1 MTTSRSALRG
11 LTGVALAA
19 ALTGSAV
26 AAATSPAHAA
36 PRADYE
42 QCPDAYPVSQLEE
55 GQSVEGRTTTR
66 GTSPEA
72 FTGSYVGAIE
82 DGIGRGRDLLV
93 FRLEGSRITQD
104 GNVPGAGIWA
114 GISGSPVYDPTT
126 GDLIGSVSY
135 GFNDGDDTLAGVTP
149 ASYIYGVKDLATPDK
164 VALRSK
170 KAALARQ
177 GVTVPDSA
185 TLRPISQTR
194 SVSGFATKDLGVA
207 ERIGKRAGLEDP
219 RVRAGSAARAS
230 STAYPIVAGGN
241 VASTWSYGDVTTA
254 STGSVT
260 AVCGDDVFAFGHPDA
275 WSGSSNQTLHGASA
289 IGISRGSEAYKLSNT
304 GAPVGTLLQDRL
316 EGIYGKTG
324 PLPITVDLRSTTTF
338 DGRTIPGSTQVSQ
351 KEELPYLTAMQTA
364 SDTLTALNAERAGGE
379 SRIGW
384 KISFTRKDGRADSL
398 TRSQRYSTRSDLVE
412 DLVSDVA
419 GDVATLQ
426 ENRFEDVTITG
437 ISITNDI
444 SSLYRAYR
452 IARVDRKIGSK
463 ITRVREGSTQTI
475 TRGKPITLRFT
486 LESADRFSSTK
497 TTTKWLTFTTS
508 KRAASGGLMT
518 VSGNAY
524 DWDFDIEDFEDLFEI
539 GLDSDYY
546 YDDEDEER
554 SPYLPAPAA
563 PKSLDQVLSILSKQP
578 RQDDLT
584 VFSGWRSRYTGKLG
598 TFTKSLR
605 ADAIVFGDVSFN
617 VRYR

>member
-36 PRADYE
+36 PRADYA
-42 QCPDAYPVSQLEE
+42 QCPDAYPASQLEE
-55 GQSVEGRTTTR
+55 GQAVEGRTTTR
-66 GTSPEA
+66 GTTPEA

-104 GNVPGAGIWA
+104 GSTPGAGIWA

-149 ASYIYGVKDLATPDK
+149 ATYIYGVKNLQTPPK
-164 VALRSK
+164 VALRST

-177 GVTVPDSA
+177 GVSVSA
-185 TLRPISQTR
+185 GASLRPIAQTR
-194 SVSGFATKDLGVA
+194 SVSGFATKDLDVA
-207 ERIGKRAGLEDP
+207 ERIGKRAGLKDP
-219 RVRAGSAARAS
+219 KVRAGNAARPS

-241 VASTWSYGDVTTA
+241 VATTWSYGDITA
-254 STGSVT
+254 DSTGSVT

-338 DGRTIPGSTQVSQ
+338 DGRTVPGSSQVSQ
-351 KEELPYLTAMQTA
+351 RQELPYITAMQTA
-364 SDTLTALNAERAGGE
+364 SDALSALNSQGAGGE

-384 KISFTRKDGRADSL
+384 KISFTRKDGRAQTL

-412 DLVSDVA
+412 ELVSDVA
-419 GDVATLQ
+419 GDVDALQ
-426 ENRFEDVTITG
+426 ENDFEDVTITG
-437 ISITNDI
+437 VTVTNDL
-444 SSLYRAYR
+444 SSLYRAYE
-452 IARVDRKIGSK
+452 ITRVDRKIGKK
-463 ITRVREGSTQTI
+463 ITRVREGSTQRI
-475 TRGKPITLRFT
+475 PRGKSFALRFT
-486 LESADRFSSTK
+486 LESADRFSAAK
-497 TTTKWLTFTTS
+497 RTTKWLTFKTS
-508 KRAASGGLMT
+508 QRAAAGGLVT

-524 DWDFDIEDFEDLFEI
+524 DWDFEDEDFEDFFEY
-539 GLDSDYY
+539 G
-546 YDDEDEER
+546 YDDEEKP
-554 SPYLPAPAA
+554 SPYLPEPTA
-563 PKSLDQVLSILSKQP
+563 PKNLDQLLSLLSKQP

-584 VFSGWRSRYTGKLG
+584 VFSGWRSRHTGNLG
-598 TFTKSLR
+598 TFTKNLR
-605 ADAIVFGDVSFN
+605 ADAIVFGSLSFN